1 MLAAELD
8 WELFDRYKNV
18 VTPATLV
25 VVVIAVAVAA
35 WMISRLRA
43 RFREDSGRADGKL
56 EMLSQ
61 FRDLKLQGELTE
73 DEFRL
78 IKSRLA
84 RDASGLLVPKPSAT
98 RDSARPAEQPAMQE
112 GGTEKTGETGQDDTH
127 LEQSR
132 SLNEPPNLN
141 STRESLNENRPG

>member
-1 MLAAELD
+1 MLAVQVD
-8 WELFDRYKNV
+8 WDRFSRYKDAM
-18 VTPATLV
+18 TPTTLV
-25 VVVIAVAVAA
+25 VVVAVIAVAA

-61 FRDLKLQGELTE
+61 FRELRQQGDLTE

-78 IKSRLA
+78 IKSRLTQDVA
-84 RDASGLLVPKPSAT
+84 RQLTATPTGTVNSAK
-98 RDSARPAEQPAMQE
+98 SAVSTVSQE
-112 GGTEKTGETGQDDTH
+112 GGTEKTGETGQDGTD

-132 SLNEPPNLN
+132 SLNEPPNQK
-141 STRESLNENRPG
+141 PQQ

>member
-1 MLAAELD
+1 MLAVQVD
-8 WELFDRYKNV
+8 WDRFSRYKDAM
-18 VTPATLV
+18 TPMTLV
-25 VVVIAVAVAA
+25 VVVAVIAVAA

-61 FRDLKLQGELTE
+61 FRELRQQGDLTE

-78 IKSRLA
+78 IKSRLTQDVA
-84 RDASGLLVPKPSAT
+84 RQLTATPIGTGNSAK
-98 RDSARPAEQPAMQE
+98 SAVRPVSQE
-112 GGTEKTGETGQDDTH
+112 GGTEKTGETGQEGTD

-132 SLNEPPNLN
+132 SLNEPPNQK
-141 STRESLNENRPG
+141 PQQ